1 MSRVADETEAG
12 KGRPTPSRR
21 EAEAAR
27 KKQMKTPMTRK
38 EQAKRD
44 RAAREEIRL
53 KQRDALKSGDERY
66 LPAREQGPVRRF
78 TRDYVDRR
86 RNFAEYLLPFLVVL
100 LVLFAVAGSI
110 SSNASA
116 VLTAFVYPFLIVGT
130 VLDEI
135 IMVRGLKKQ
144 LKERFGPDNVKGS
157 TTYAVLRSTQLRRFR
172 LPKPQVKRGEVL
184 SGTYR

>member
-1 MSRVADETEAG
+1 MVDETEAG
-12 KGRPTPSRR
+12 KGRATPSRK

-44 RAAREEIRL
+44 RAAREDVRG
-53 KQRDALKSGDERY
+53 KQREALKSGDERY
-66 LPAREQGPVRRF
+66 LPKREQGPVRRF

-100 LVLFAVAGSI
+100 LIAFAVAGSI
-110 SSNASA
+110 DDQASTI
-116 VLTAFVYPFLIVGT
+116 LTAFVYPFVLVGT

-135 IMVRGLKKQ
+135 VLVRGLR
-144 LKERFGPDNVKGS
+144 KELRARFGPEAIKGS

-172 LPKPQVKRGEVL
+172 LPKVQVKRGEKL
-184 SGTYR
+184 SDNYR

>member
-1 MSRVADETEAG
+1 VADETEAR
-12 KGRPTPSRR
+12 KGRPTPSRK

-38 EQAKRD
+38 ELAQRERARRD
-44 RAAREEIRL
+44 EVRGRQRE
-53 KQRDALKSGDERY
+53 ALKNGDEKY

-110 SSNASA
+110 SDSASTI
-116 VLTAFVYPFLIVGT
+116 LTAFVYPFLIVGT
-130 VLDEI
+130 ILDEVV
-135 IMVRGLKKQ
+135 MVRGLKRE
-144 LKERFGPDNVKGS
+144 LKARFGSDAVKGS
-157 TTYAVLRSTQLRRFR
+157 TTYAILRSTQLRRFR

-184 SGTYR
+184 GTTYR